1 MIKKNF
7 FSLLILI
14 LLINKQAKSDSMLDM
29 GKDIFLNKASCST
42 CHTLKDAGSG
52 GQIGPNL
59 NDIRP
64 EKITV
69 INAVTN
75 GIGVMPAYE
84 GELTAEEIEA
94 VAHYVFKSTAN

>member
-42 CHTLKDAGSG
+42 CHTLKDAGSE

-64 EKITV
+64 EKIV
-69 INAVTN
+69 VMNAVTN

-84 GELTAEEIEA
+84 GELSEDEIEA
-94 VAHYVFKSTAN
+94 VSYYVSTVSQQ

>member
-14 LLINKQAKSDSMLDM
+14 LLINKQAKSDSMLDI

-42 CHTLKDAGSG
+42 CHTLKDAGSE

-69 INAVTN
+69 MNAVTN

-84 GELTAEEIEA
+84 GELSKDEIEA
-94 VAHYVFKSTAN
+94 VSHYVSTVSQQ